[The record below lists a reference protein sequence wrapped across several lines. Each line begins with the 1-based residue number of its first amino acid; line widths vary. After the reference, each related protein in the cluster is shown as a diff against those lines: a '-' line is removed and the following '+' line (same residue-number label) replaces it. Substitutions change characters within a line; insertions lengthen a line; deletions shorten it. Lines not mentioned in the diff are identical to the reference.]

1 MMEYMDNLT
10 LYELAGADPENR
22 FSPHCWKVRF
32 ALAHKGIG
40 VRRVAWRFTEKEAI
54 AFSGQ
59 TRVPVLV
66 HDQTVISDSWNIAVY
81 LEETFRDR
89 RSLFGAPEAVPL
101 TKFINSWADTALIM
115 ALLRVILLDVYA
127 CVDDRDREYFRSSRE
142 ARLGMTLEEAA
153 ADREKHVAE
162 FRRALQPLRPVL
174 ERQEFLAGDQPAYAD
189 YCVLGMFMWARCTS
203 EVALLEPSDP
213 VFRWRERLYQDF
225 EGLS

>member
-1 MMEYMDNLT
+1 MEYMDNLT

-32 ALAHKGIG
+32 ALAHRGIG

-59 TRVPVLV
+59 PRVPVLV
-66 HDQTVISDSWNIAVY
+66 HDQRVISDSWNIALY
-81 LEETFRDR
+81 LEETFADR
-89 RSLFGAPEAVPL
+89 PSLFGAPAAVPL
-101 TKFINSWADTALIM
+101 ALFANSWADTTLM
-115 ALLRVILLDVYA
+115 MTLLRVILLDVYA
-127 CVDDRDREYFRSSRE
+127 CVDDRDRQYFRSSRE

-153 ADREKHVAE
+153 ADQEKHVAE
-162 FRRALQPLRPVL
+162 FRKALLPVRSVL
-174 ERQEFLAGDQPAYAD
+174 ARQEFLAGDQPAYAD

-213 VFRWRERLYQDF
+213 VFRWRERLYQAFD
-225 EGLS
+225 GSR